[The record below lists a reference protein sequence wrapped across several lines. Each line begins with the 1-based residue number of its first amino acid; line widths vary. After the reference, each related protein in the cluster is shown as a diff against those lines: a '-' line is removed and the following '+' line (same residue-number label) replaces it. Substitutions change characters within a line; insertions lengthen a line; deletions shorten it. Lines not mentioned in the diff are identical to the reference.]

1 MTNNPGKMAKLADHG
16 LHIVERIPVL
26 TRRTPH
32 NTMYLRTKQKKL
44 GHMLDFD

>member
-1 MTNNPGKMAKLADHG
+1 LQ
-16 LHIVERIPVL
+16 IVERVPVL

-32 NTMYLRTKQKKL
+32 NMAYLRTKQKKL